1 MNSVRNDGAHSSDVY
16 EPIAIIGMGMRLPGH
31 IQNATDYWDLLVNG
45 KSGRCPVPKSRYN
58 VENWYGPGRVSHVPT
73 KFGYFLEELN
83 LAHVDPSFWS
93 FTKQEAELMDP
104 RQRLFLEVSY
114 EALENSGSK
123 SWKGNNVGVYVG
135 TMGDDWATLESRDE
149 RNLNPVRPDVFGD
162 YILANRASYE
172 FDLTG
177 PSVVVRT
184 ACSASLV
191 ALHQACQDLHSGDCS
206 SALVGG
212 VNLILTPKETV
223 AMHQNGVLSSSG
235 FCKSFDA
242 DADGFVRGEGVSAI
256 YIKKLSDAVRDG
268 DPIRSIIRSTCT
280 AGNGRTLGLTTPN
293 PEVHERLMRRG
304 HKLAGI
310 TDLSKTAMVECH
322 GTGTPVGDPLEV
334 SAVANIWGESGIYIG
349 SVKPNIGHGEGASG
363 LSSVIKMVL
372 ALENSTIPPNINF
385 KTPNPRIPWESAKLK
400 VPTEPLP
407 WPTDKCERVS
417 INSFGIG
424 GSNAHVLLESAA
436 CFGLPSTKTFSQS
449 NPKAV
454 YHRLLAF
461 SAKNPHSVQRLTSE
475 VENYLRQSPG
485 SLNNVAYSLA
495 ARREIHTHRAF
506 CVTDGNGALQIS
518 PITNRRCSLTNV
530 VWVFTGQG
538 AQWAQMGKELIEQEP
553 LFGERI
559 DALDKIL
566 AGLSQPPSWTIKA
579 PQAESRLSEAEF
591 SQPCLIAIQVAL
603 VDMLRSWGVVP
614 SAVVGHSSGE
624 TAAAYASGAITAE
637 EAILIAYHRGQI
649 TRRIKAA
656 HNGSMAAV
664 GLGRNQVEQF
674 LRPGV
679 IVGCENS
686 PSSVTLSGESDVL
699 QEVLHNIRLKNP
711 EVLARALQVECG
723 YHSQHMQTAKED
735 FTSRLEGLVHNKKS
749 CVPFYSSVTGVKNT
763 DMSHSYWVNNVVS
776 PVLFNT
782 AIQSVLDG
790 FKSPIFVEIG
800 PHSALAGPIRQ
811 ILQFKNRTAQ
821 YIATL
826 VRRQDAMSAL
836 LKTAGE
842 LWLSGTN
849 IDITVVNPPGQFLTD
864 LPTYPWHY
872 DKEYWLESR
881 LSRSWRFR
889 NFPHHELLG
898 SRVEE
903 ISDALPAWRCNM
915 RLEDVPWLRDHVV
928 RDETVF
934 PASGFVSMVG
944 EALRQLTG
952 SSEFTIRHMSFEC
965 VLVLGDR
972 PVELVTVLHPAKS
985 RNSSQQTWYDFS
997 MSSLGEASDC
1007 WVKHVSG
1014 QCRAGS
1020 GQKRLPPQMSTL
1032 PRQVSASSFYNTWK
1046 RFGLNYGSSFRGLSG
1061 ITSHVT
1067 EPRAVATLD
1076 DRLSGYN
1083 NAVYSVHPATLD
1095 ASMHVAM
1102 VADCKGLERN
1112 FRQLVVPTY
1121 LHEMFVGKPAG
1132 PIQVV
1137 ASAESLPEAVPVSK
1151 VVGVSKGQVVID
1163 ISGLQVSALENSHSN
1178 EEDPHAGVVLEWKP
1192 DIDFVS
1198 PSLLMHQRQT
1208 AVNTHVLDGLALACI
1223 VDLRAQIQF
1232 LPATQPHLVKF
1243 KNWLD
1248 VSYREAMTGQYPG
1261 VINSFEIATMNH
1273 EARHAFIIKIFESCR
1288 GTVLSDIAHAVYR
1301 VHIFGAGCFSGSS
1314 HAVKT
1319 LAQPEHLTGSLRFID
1334 DVDFSNLLQ
1343 LLGHKNPNMSILHID
1358 PAEDA
1363 DDVSSTFLSP
1373 GCERTYGVYTYTGA
1387 SVKPTKLVERRVET
1401 SLAVNYKQLA
1411 IEKDPVPQGFTEESF
1426 DLIISQ
1432 RPMASFSA
1440 ASVINMRRLLKPR
1453 GYLILQR
1460 PNPTSKVLQLAF
1472 GLVPEINL
1480 GSESPLQPD
1489 DLREQLRL
1497 AGFDD
1502 SSTTFT
1508 GDHGS
1513 VIVARPCQY
1522 FLKTVRASVICQ
1534 DPNHPVV
1541 SSAILFLQS
1550 RGVSLQYFPPGHKL
1564 PGGQPILCLL
1574 DLESP
1579 FFYNMGPVQWNE
1591 LKKSLF
1597 SAQEEK
1603 MLWVTGASQMGC
1615 KDPNYSLTLG
1625 AARSIRRELAMDLAT
1640 LELESFD
1647 VHGWSAVV
1655 TVLESFGGRFGGGE
1669 IDSDSEY
1676 VFSNGSVQIC
1686 RFHSTKVMDNLR
1698 EQCENAPKTLKIS
1711 NPGSLQTLRWEET
1724 DGIGLDG
1731 DKLQI
1736 EVRAAG
1742 VNTRDLHASL
1752 SSGSRDIGLSTKF
1765 GFEGSGIVTG
1775 MGPDARQFR
1784 IGDRVA
1790 FNHGSA
1796 LSTSITLSESL
1807 CAEIPATMG
1816 FEDAA
1821 STPYSFGIALH
1832 GLMEL
1837 GKLKKGQTVLIH
1849 SASDALGVAAI
1860 NVARLIGA
1868 EIFGTV
1874 QTSEQARYLMSS
1886 YGIPKHSIFSCGDT
1900 SFLHEVLQLTAGVD
1914 VVFNT
1919 LPEFLQESWDCLSP
1933 LGTMVHVVQ
1942 NRAHSVSHLRVD
1954 RSSCNRNFI
1963 SLDFEDLRAS
1973 RPQECTR
1980 LLKQAFTLNNF
1991 GLNNPAPNT
2000 LTFGASDVALAFQ
2013 SLQSDKHVGRVVVRM
2028 PLSSRELQ
2036 ALPLRSKI
2044 SLRHDRTYIIVG
2056 GAGGLGQATG
2066 RFLVERG
2073 ARDLI
2078 FFSRSAEEATKTHPE
2093 YFMEL
2098 EYLGCRVRAV
2108 SGSVDKMADVI
2119 KMMDSVSSPIAGVLN
2134 AAMVLQD
2141 TNLADMTLEQ
2151 WQSTVSPK
2159 VQGTWNLHYALQAQ
2173 SEPLDFFFLFSSLSG
2188 LGGQI
2193 GQANYAAGNA
2203 FLDAFVQYRHSQGLA
2218 CSVLDIGIMEDIGIL
2233 ARETNRLEALR
2244 TTSQHC
2250 LHEQDLLD
2258 AMELMIKHSN
2268 GRPSI
2273 GVEQGKGLARGYIN
2287 PSQLA
2292 IGMRASVSTNR
2303 GGWQRDPRTL
2313 FLRSAASTHGQVHD
2327 EHETGNS
2334 LRDFLQS
2341 CASDPAKL
2349 SSDEAKEFLAKEI
2362 GGVLKGFMMRQD
2374 AEVDLS
2380 LPLQTDSLVTVEL
2393 RNWLR
2398 QKMGVVFTILELRNA
2413 ESILALGGLAAARLS
2428 AVNI

>member
-1 MNSVRNDGAHSSDVY
+1 
-16 EPIAIIGMGMRLPGH
+16 MGMRLPGH

-177 PSVVVRT
+177 P
-184 ACSASLV
+184 
-191 ALHQACQDLHSGDCS
+191 SGDCS

-566 AGLSQPPSWTIKA
+566 AGLSQPPSWTIKELLVA

-1273 EARHAFIIKIFESCR
+1273 EARHAFIIKMFESCR

-1513 VIVARPCQY
+1513 VIVARPY
-1522 FLKTVRASVICQ
+1522 
-1534 DPNHPVV
+1534 
-1541 SSAILFLQS
+1541 
-1550 RGVSLQYFPPGHKL
+1550 
-1564 PGGQPILCLL
+1564 
-1574 DLESP
+1574 LESP

-1837 GKLKKGQTVLIH
+1837 GKLKKGQSPGTAFH
-1849 SASDALGVAAI
+1849 HLG
-1860 NVARLIGA
+1860 
-1868 EIFGTV
+1868 
-1874 QTSEQARYLMSS
+1874 QWYTSSKTE
-1886 YGIPKHSIFSCGDT
+1886 P
-1900 SFLHEVLQLTAGVD
+1900 TA
-1914 VVFNT
+1914 
-1919 LPEFLQESWDCLSP
+1919 
-1933 LGTMVHVVQ
+1933 
-1942 NRAHSVSHLRVD
+1942 
-1954 RSSCNRNFI
+1954 
-1963 SLDFEDLRAS
+1963 LDFEDLRAN

-2362 GGVLKGFMMRQD
+2362 GGVLKGFVMRQD